1 MPLSEHRYA
10 RRVQFSEVDSAQIVH
25 FSQYFRYME
34 EAEHAMWRATGTSIH
49 PPEATAGYARI
60 AASFE
65 YHAPLRF
72 EDEFEVVI
80 RIERMT
86 TRTMTYRALVMKG
99 ALRIATGVMTVV
111 NVTGG
116 PREPLRSIPLPD
128 DVLTRFAVH
137 PASSEAEVEGRS
149 GER

>member
-1 MPLSEHRYA
+1 LPLSEHRYA
-10 RRVQFSEVDSAQIVH
+10 RRVQFSEVDSAHIVH

-34 EAEHAMWRATGTSIH
+34 EAEHDMWRATGTSIH
-49 PPEATAGYARI
+49 PLGATSGYARV

-80 RIERMT
+80 RVEKMT
-86 TRTMTYRALVMKG
+86 TRTMTYRALVLKG
-99 ALRIATGVMTVV
+99 ELRIATGAMTVV

-116 PREPLRSIPLPD
+116 PDAPMRAIPLPD
-128 DVLTRFAVH
+128 DVLLRFAVH
-137 PASSEAEVEGRS
+137 PASGVPPAEGQ
-149 GER
+149 

>member
-1 MPLSEHRYA
+1 VPLSEHRYA
-10 RRVQFSEVDSAQIVH
+10 RRVQFSEVDSAHIVH

-34 EAEHAMWRATGTSIH
+34 EAEHAMWRATGTSIAPH
-49 PPEATAGYARI
+49 GNTTSGYARI

-80 RIERMT
+80 RVERMT
-86 TRTMTYRALVMKG
+86 TRTMSYRALVMKG
-99 ALRIATGVMTVV
+99 ELRIATGVMTVV
-111 NVTGG
+111 NVTGEPG
-116 PREPLRSIPLPD
+116 QPLRSIPLPD
-128 DVLTRFAVH
+128 DVLSRFAVH
-137 PASSEAEVEGRS
+137 PVTSETAA

>member
-1 MPLSEHRYA
+1 LPLSEHRYA
-10 RRVQFSEVDSAQIVH
+10 RRVQFSEVDSADIVH

-49 PPEATAGYARI
+49 PPGATSGYARV

-86 TRTMTYRALVMKG
+86 ARTMTYQALVMKG
-99 ALRIATGVMTVV
+99 ELRIATGAMTVV
-111 NVTGG
+111 NVTSVAG
-116 PREPLRSIPLPD
+116 EPMRAIPLPD
-128 DVLTRFAVH
+128 DVLARFAVH
-137 PASSEAEVEGRS
+137 PGSSRAAAEEQ
-149 GER
+149 

>member
-1 MPLSEHRYA
+1 LPLSEHRYA
-10 RRVQFSEVDSAQIVH
+10 RRVQFSEVDSAHIVH

-49 PPEATAGYARI
+49 PLGATAGYARV

-80 RIERMT
+80 RVEKMT

-99 ALRIATGVMTVV
+99 DARIATGVMTVV
-111 NVTGG
+111 NVTSAPG
-116 PREPLRSIPLPD
+116 EPMRSIPLPD
-128 DVLTRFAVH
+128 DVLSRFAVH
-137 PASSEAEVEGRS
+137 TVSSEAAA
-149 GER
+149 GEQ